1 MGGGSPRRRMAV
13 PMFLRESTTISPMHV
28 IFAHIVPLFAGWR
41 RCWLYACTLENGL
54 RHFGFLQTIPTT
66 LEWQDCMLKICNNR
80 NTGRTFKL
88 CTTNFISWI
97 LQWQPEECNN
107 FFQWHEIEKLKKQ
120 KNKYKEP
127 WKRIKMIA
135 CSGYCMIHNTCIA
148 IFKWASE
155 LLSLNLLSNFRRQR
169 QISEHREF
177 FSVHFDYLTHLV
189 DAKGQC
195 EEPRQ
200 AGRHGQQ
207 LQSAIA
213 VSKCLQWNVVIS
225 FIFIHV
231 DIRLF
236 SLKLMLNLVSFPPK
250 TNVLYWFYLFSS
262 FI

>member
-41 RCWLYACTLENGL
+41 RCWLYACTLQNGL

-88 CTTNFISWI
+88 CATNFISWI

-135 CSGYCMIHNTCIA
+135 CSCC
-148 IFKWASE
+148 E
-155 LLSLNLLSNFRRQR
+155 LLTAWYITLASQSLKEPLSSCPWIYFRIFEDNGRTQRIFFCSFWLLNS
-169 QISEHREF
+169 S
-177 FSVHFDYLTHLV
+177 
-189 DAKGQC
+189 GWC
-195 EEPRQ
+195 EEAVWRAKTGWQ
-200 AGRHGQQ
+200 AWPTALICNCRLKMLTVECG
-207 LQSAIA
+207 
-213 VSKCLQWNVVIS
+213 N
-225 FIFIHV
+225 FIHI
-231 DIRLF
+231 DTCWY
-236 SLKLMLNLVSFPPK
+236 SL
-250 TNVLYWFYLFSS
+250 VLS
-262 FI
+262 